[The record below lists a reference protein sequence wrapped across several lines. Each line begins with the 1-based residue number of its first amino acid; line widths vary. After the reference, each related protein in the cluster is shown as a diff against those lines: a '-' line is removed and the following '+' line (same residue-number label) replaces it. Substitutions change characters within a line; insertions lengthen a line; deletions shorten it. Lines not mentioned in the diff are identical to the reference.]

1 MTDTEAAITDLR
13 ERVAALE
20 AALLA
25 HPTPDIDP
33 PSDADA
39 DAFWALTG
47 LEARL
52 GDTGGVLYTGSVP
65 TVGGPVRWQ
74 YGATAADLFT
84 DDWSAGT
91 VATSLSALG
100 HPVRLRLLQVLAD
113 RPASVAELR
122 DLPDVGSTGQVY
134 HHLGLLQAAGWVR
147 QTTRGH
153 YAVPPE
159 RLVPLLA
166 TVLAGGR
173 TP

>member
-1 MTDTEAAITDLR
+1 MTDTDAAIAELR

-20 AALLA
+20 TAMLDRPASTDGPA
-25 HPTPDIDP
+25 TAD
-33 PSDADA
+33 DA

-52 GDTGGVLYTGSVP
+52 GDGGGVLYTGSVP

-74 YGATAADLFT
+74 YGATATDLFS

-91 VATSLSALG
+91 VATSLAALG

-134 HHLGLLQAAGWVR
+134 HHLALLQSSGWVR

>member
-1 MTDTEAAITDLR
+1 MTDTDAAIADLR
-13 ERVAALE
+13 ERVSALE
-20 AALLA
+20 AASGA
-25 HPTPDIDP
+25 G
-33 PSDADA
+33 SSVADA
-39 DAFWALTG
+39 PPAADGDAFWALTG
-47 LEARL
+47 LEART
-52 GDTGGVLYTGSVP
+52 GDDGGVLYTGSVLTP
-65 TVGGPVRWQ
+65 GGRVRWQ
-74 YGATAADLFT
+74 YGATASELLA

-134 HHLGLLQAAGWVR
+134 HHLAQLQAAGWVR

-166 TVLAGGR
+166 TVLSGGR
-173 TP
+173 TA